1 MFKIIESKIKSQG
14 QLSYFKDSHEF
25 ISEPRINSD
34 TTILVGYIYIGFD
47 SEYNESTQIWG
58 FHHDFNWKSS
68 KLTPPK
74 FIQGKIIL
82 NEDDINPGD
91 SKRIGAANSWE
102 TIYDESSGWLRFGGV
117 NNSVE
122 TCYVEFF
129 PNTIM
134 GIDEN
139 GEIMELWLC
148 PTLK

>member
-1 MFKIIESKIKSQG
+1 
-14 QLSYFKDSHEF
+14 
-25 ISEPRINSD
+25 
-34 TTILVGYIYIGFD
+34 
-47 SEYNESTQIWG
+47 
-58 FHHDFNWKSS
+58 

-139 GEIMELWLC
+139 GEITELWLC